1 MGDSEDEYDRKRRD
15 KFRGER
21 TESYPRGEG
30 RRGGGGEDRRRE
42 EWIERDSWGSRNRP
56 RTDYREYRGGS
67 GRERYSPAR
76 THDISPPMKRV
87 RTEWEDRRGAAGYSH
102 EGAAGSSYGNY
113 GGSWGHENYNSQ
125 HAYGNH
131 TNSQSRDL
139 QGMDT
144 QPPMMSFKAF
154 LQTQDDNITD
164 DEAIKKYNEYKLEFK
179 RQQLNEFFVAHKEE
193 EWFKIKYHP
202 EDSVK
207 RKDEQM
213 NALKSRVKVF
223 LEFLET
229 NRLDKVSVDADQSE
243 GLIRLLDAVVIR
255 LEGGTDFDLQAL
267 DEPKPTPPP
276 PSSESGTPAPKT
288 PNGAEAGTEKPATEE
303 AETPAESVKEED
315 DEEEEEESEAKP
327 FILGE
332 DEEKKKP
339 PVEPEVKKDPSQPL
353 KLTISSE
360 QMELQKKAKEFLK
373 QKSGEDEEVP
383 PAQPQ
388 QGKKRKR
395 EYEYESGSDSG
406 DEPIPPGEDV
416 EEDEPPPPGLEEGKE
431 GDESA
436 AEEEPSKE
444 KEKEPEAMVED
455 KEEEEEKKTAEK
467 SDDDAES
474 VASDKEEQEK
484 SKKHGEEGEGVEEGM
499 ETEGSDKDREKTR
512 EKSEEPAVKP
522 RPLHRTASIF
532 LRNLAPTITKQEVE
546 AMCKRYP
553 GFLRVAI
560 ADPQPERR
568 WFRRGWVTFERHVNI
583 KEICWNLNNIRLRDC
598 ELGAIVNRD
607 LSRRIRTVNGITSHR
622 QVVRHDIK
630 LSARI
635 VHNLDSKC
643 GLWQDENSTESK
655 SEPPDDT
662 KNGMD
667 EEPIPSF
674 GLVSNN
680 PVLKN
685 ITDYLIEE
693 ASAEEEELLGHTA
706 DQEEG
711 QVGDDS
717 ATVDRDEA
725 LIKVLDRLLLYL
737 RIVHSVDYYNHC
749 EYPNEDEMPNRCGI
763 MHARGIPPSSK
774 FSSQVTP
781 QELSDYCRTFEQ
793 KIASFLQPATKISNE
808 EFSKLGHKDPDVEVE
823 KFIQANTQELAKD
836 KWLCPLSGKKFKG
849 PEFVRKHIFN
859 KHAEKVEEVKKEVEY
874 FNNYLRDPKR
884 PQLPEHPG
892 NRSSRKDSSS
902 AGREEGF
909 PAPAPYVPHYQ
920 YNYAAGR
927 HANYGAHGFGGGYGY
942 NQGYNQGYARPTRGG
957 FSRGRGGGEYRPVIH
972 YRDLDAPR
980 EPEEFI

>member
-21 TESYPRGEG
+21 TESYQRGEG

-42 EWIERDSWGSRNRP
+42 EWIEREERRSAGYGHDS
-56 RTDYREYRGGS
+56 
-67 GRERYSPAR
+67 
-76 THDISPPMKRV
+76 
-87 RTEWEDRRGAAGYSH
+87 AAGGYGSYASSWPHDSYS
-102 EGAAGSSYGNY
+102 
-113 GGSWGHENYNSQ
+113 SQ

-131 TNSQSRDL
+131 GNNQREMQTAE
-139 QGMDT
+139 T
-144 QPPMMSFKAF
+144 QPPMMSFKAY

-164 DEAIKKYNEYKLEFK
+164 DEAIRKYNEYKLEFK
-179 RQQLNEFFVAHKEE
+179 RQQLNEFFVTHKEE

-213 NALKSRVKVF
+213 TALKNRVKVF
-223 LEFLET
+223 MEFMEQ

-243 GLIRLLDAVVIR
+243 QLIRLLDAVVIR
-255 LEGGTDFDLQAL
+255 LEGGTDYDLLAL
-267 DEPKPTPPP
+267 DEPRPAT
-276 PSSESGTPAPKT
+276 SASGQGSAGPGSNQTSK
-288 PNGAEAGTEKPATEE
+288 AGTVTAGQVTEKQGSGD
-303 AETPAESVKEED
+303 AEVKAGSVK
-315 DEEEEEESEAKP
+315 EEEEEEPKP

-332 DEEKKKP
+332 DEDTKKK
-339 PVEPEVKKDPSQPL
+339 ERDKATESSELKKDPSQPL

-360 QMELQKKAKEFLK
+360 QVELQKKAKEFLK
-373 QKSGEDEEVP
+373 QKSAEEEDAP
-383 PAQPQ
+383 MFLFSGQS
-388 QGKKRKR
+388 KKRKR
-395 EYEYESGSDSG
+395 EYEYESGSESG
-406 DEPIPPGEDV
+406 DEPLAPGDNNGM
-416 EEDEPPPPGLEEGKE
+416 EEDEPPPPGLEEGKGGDDSYAEDEDKNRSKKMDISDDKEDEDEDAKKEDKSDDREDNSDKEGKDKSVKTLAEDGKVDSGDDAEEGVE
-431 GDESA
+431 GDET
-436 AEEEPSKE
+436 EREC
-444 KEKEPEAMVED
+444 
-455 KEEEEEKKTAEK
+455 KKKRGT
-467 SDDDAES
+467 
-474 VASDKEEQEK
+474 
-484 SKKHGEEGEGVEEGM
+484 
-499 ETEGSDKDREKTR
+499 
-512 EKSEEPAVKP
+512 SEEAVKP
-522 RPLHRTASIF
+522 RPLHKTASIF

-568 WFRRGWVTFERHVNI
+568 WFRRGWVTFERQVNI

-635 VHNLDSKC
+635 VHNLDAKA
-643 GLWQDENSTESK
+643 GLWVDPDSPEAKGEFA
-655 SEPPDDT
+655 SEGDAKKT
-662 KNGMD
+662 K
-667 EEPIPSF
+667 EKEPHQMPLPSF
-674 GLVSNN
+674 GLVSKN

-711 QVGDDS
+711 QLGDDT
-717 ATVDRDEA
+717 ATVERDEA
-725 LIKVLDRLLLYL
+725 LIKVLDRLLFYL

-774 FSSQVTP
+774 LQVTQ
-781 QELSDYCRTFEQ
+781 QEISDYCRTFEQ
-793 KIASFLQPATKISNE
+793 KIASFLQPATKITDE
-808 EFSKLGHKDPDVEVE
+808 EYSKLGHKDPDVEVE

-859 KHAEKVEEVKKEVEY
+859 KHAEKVDEVKKEVEY

-884 PQLPEHPG
+884 PQLAEHPG
-892 NRSSRKDSSS
+892 NRHQRKDGASE
-902 AGREEGF
+902 RESF
-909 PAPAPYVPHYQ
+909 SAPAPYVPHYQ
-920 YNYAAGR
+920 YNYGGR
-927 HANYGAHGFGGGYGY
+927 HAGYGGHNYGGGYGY
-942 NQGYNQGYARPTRGG
+942 NTGYNQGYSRPSRGG
-957 FSRGRGGGEYRPVIH
+957 FNRGRFSSNDSANRPVIA
-972 YRDLDAPR
+972 YSDLDVPDM
-980 EPEEFI
+980 PEII

>member
-1 MGDSEDEYDRKRRD
+1 MGDSDDEYDRKRRD

-21 TESYPRGEG
+21 TESYQRGEG
-30 RRGGGGEDRRRE
+30 RRGGGSEDRRRDD
-42 EWIERDSWGSRNRP
+42 WIERDSWGGRNRP
-56 RTDYREYRGGS
+56 RTDYRDYRGG
-67 GRERYSPAR
+67 GRERYSPVR

-87 RTEWEDRRGAAGYSH
+87 RADCRDM
-102 EGAAGSSYGNY
+102 
-113 GGSWGHENYNSQ
+113 
-125 HAYGNH
+125 
-131 TNSQSRDL
+131 QSIE
-139 QGMDT
+139 T
-144 QPPMMSFKAF
+144 QPPMMSFKAY

-164 DEAIKKYNEYKLEFK
+164 EEAIRKYNEYKLEFK

-207 RKDEQM
+207 RKEEQM
-213 NALKSRVKVF
+213 NALKNRVNVF
-223 LEFLET
+223 LEFLD
-229 NRLDKVSVDADQSE
+229 NGRLDKVSVDADQSE
-243 GLIRLLDAVVIR
+243 QLIRLLDAVVIR
-255 LEGGTDFDLQAL
+255 LEGGTDFDLQVL
-267 DEPKPTPPP
+267 DEPKTTSTSAQSTSSNQQGKSSSSAPQNVDKPPDPEAPTD
-276 PSSESGTPAPKT
+276 
-288 PNGAEAGTEKPATEE
+288 
-303 AETPAESVKEED
+303 SVKQ
-315 DEEEEEESEAKP
+315 EEEEESKP

-332 DEEKKKP
+332 EEEKKKEREK
-339 PVEPEVKKDPSQPL
+339 PVEQEVKKDPSQPL

-360 QMELQKKAKEFLK
+360 QVELQKKAKEFLK
-373 QKSGEDEEVP
+373 QRSFEEESNSLV
-383 PAQPQ
+383 QN
-388 QGKKRKR
+388 KKRKR
-395 EYEYESGSDSG
+395 EYEYESGSESG
-406 DEPIPPGEDV
+406 DEPPPPGESNDI
-416 EEDEPPPPGLEEGKE
+416 EEEEPPPPGLEESKD
-431 GDESA
+431 DES
-436 AEEEPSKE
+436 EL
-444 KEKEPEAMVED
+444 ED
-455 KEEEEEKKTAEK
+455 
-467 SDDDAES
+467 D
-474 VASDKEEQEK
+474 EK
-484 SKKHGEEGEGVEEGM
+484 SKEVSSPEKAEKNKSEDEADENMMEKEDEGKQEKTKSAESKKDDNMEDGEEPMDIEDAGKASGK
-499 ETEGSDKDREKTR
+499 SR
-512 EKSEEPAVKP
+512 EKSEETNKP

-568 WFRRGWVTFERHVNI
+568 WFRRGWVTFERQVNI

-622 QVVRHDIK
+622 QVVRNDIK

-635 VHNLDSKC
+635 VHNLDAKC
-643 GLWQDENSTESK
+643 GLWLDGENSNNKTEPAEADK
-655 SEPPDDT
+655 
-662 KNGMD
+662 KKD
-667 EEPIPSF
+667 EQHVPTF
-674 GLVSNN
+674 GLVSKN
-680 PVLKN
+680 PILKN

-693 ASAEEEELLGHTA
+693 ASAEEEELLGHSSE
-706 DQEEG
+706 QEES
-711 QVGDDS
+711 QQTEET
-717 ATVDRDEA
+717 ATVERDET
-725 LIKVLDRLLLYL
+725 LIKVLDKLLLYL

-774 FSSQVTP
+774 VTP

-793 KIASFLQPATKISNE
+793 KIASFLQPITLISDE
-808 EFSKLGHKDPDVEVE
+808 EYNKLGHKDPDIEVE

-892 NRSSRKDSSS
+892 NRQGRKDSGADS
-902 AGREEGF
+902 REGF

-920 YNYAAGR
+920 YNYGGR
-927 HANYGAHGFGGGYGY
+927 HAGYGGHGFGYGY
-942 NQGYNQGYARPTRGG
+942 NQGYNQGYARPNRGG
-957 FSRGRGGGEYRPVIH
+957 YSRGRGGGEYRPVIH

>member
-1 MGDSEDEYDRKRRD
+1 MADSDDEYDRKRRD

-21 TESYPRGEG
+21 TESYPREG
-30 RRGGGGEDRRRE
+30 RRGGGDDRRRE
-42 EWIERDSWGSRNRP
+42 DWMERDSWGSRNRP
-56 RTDYREYRGGS
+56 RTDYRDYRGGGG

-76 THDISPPMKRV
+76 AHDISPPMKRV
-87 RTEWEDRRGAAGYSH
+87 RTEWDDRRTSGYSH
-102 EGAAGSSYGNY
+102 DGSGSGYGNY
-113 GGSWGHENYNSQ
+113 GSSWGHDNYNSQ
-125 HAYGNH
+125 HAYGNSG
-131 TNSQSRDL
+131 NSQSSREL
-139 QGMDT
+139 QNVDT

-179 RQQLNEFFVAHKEE
+179 RQQLNEFFVTHKEE

-213 NALKSRVKVF
+213 NALKNRVNVF
-223 LEFLET
+223 LEFLD
-229 NRLDKVSVDADQSE
+229 NGRLDKVSVDADQSE
-243 GLIRLLDAVVIR
+243 QLIRLLDAVVIR
-255 LEGGTDFDLQAL
+255 LEGGTEHDLLVL
-267 DEPKPTPPP
+267 DEPKI
-276 PSSESGTPAPKT
+276 PSSGTQGEKAS
-288 PNGAEAGTEKPATEE
+288 GAEKPSN
-303 AETPAESVKEED
+303 AEPGDNQK
-315 DEEEEEESEAKP
+315 EEESKAFAKDCSE
-327 FILGE
+327 GK
-332 DEEKKKP
+332 EENEQDTEQ
-339 PVEPEVKKDPSQPL
+339 VQNEVSQPMQ
-353 KLTISSE
+353 LTITSE
-360 QMELQKKAKEFLK
+360 QVELQKKAKEFSK
-373 QKSGEDEEVP
+373 QKSGDEEKTPSPGDVP
-383 PAQPQ
+383 LVGPGMPR
-388 QGKKRKR
+388 KRKR
-395 EYEYESGSDSG
+395 EYEYESGSESG
-406 DEPIPPGEDV
+406 EEPPPPGESNDMDDD
-416 EEDEPPPPGLEEGKE
+416 DEPPPPGLEEHKE
-431 GDESA
+431 ESEPEEDSKKDEKPEEVTTK
-436 AEEEPSKE
+436 EEEPSTKTKFE
-444 KEKEPEAMVED
+444 DEGDAGDSVHSMGD
-455 KEEEEEKKTAEK
+455 KEDDNTEQQKPEIKEITADSAKEETVEIEESEATDEK
-467 SDDDAES
+467 SQKADDS
-474 VASDKEEQEK
+474 N
-484 SKKHGEEGEGVEEGM
+484 
-499 ETEGSDKDREKTR
+499 
-512 EKSEEPAVKP
+512 KP

-568 WFRRGWVTFERHVNI
+568 WFRRGWVTFERQVNI
-583 KEICWNLNNIRLRDC
+583 KEICWNLNNIRVSSRLRDC

-643 GLWQDENSTESK
+643 GLWIDEDAKDGKAVEVMEVEKIKSTKEQDS
-655 SEPPDDT
+655 
-662 KNGMD
+662 
-667 EEPIPSF
+667 IPSF
-674 GLVSNN
+674 GLLSKN

-693 ASAEEEELLGHTA
+693 ASAEEEELLGHSTET
-706 DQEEG
+706 EEG
-711 QVGDDS
+711 APSEEV

-725 LIKVLDRLLLYL
+725 LIKVLDKLLFYL
-737 RIVHSVDYYNHC
+737 RVVHSVDYYNHC

-774 FSSQVTP
+774 VTP

-793 KIASFLQPATKISNE
+793 KIASFLQPITKISDE
-808 EFSKLGHKDPDVEVE
+808 EFVKLGSKDPDVEVE

-859 KHAEKVEEVKKEVEY
+859 KHTEKVDEVKKEVEY

-884 PQLPEHPG
+884 PQLAEHPG
-892 NRSSRKDSSS
+892 NRQQRKDTVGE
-902 AGREEGF
+902 ARDGF
-909 PAPAPYVPHYQ
+909 PAPAPYQ
-920 YNYAAGR
+920 YNYGSSR
-927 HANYGAHGFGGGYGY
+927 HGSYGSHSFAGGYSY
-942 NQGYNQGYARPTRGG
+942 NQGYNQSYSRPSRGG
-957 FSRGRGGGEYRPVIH
+957 YNRGRGANEFRPVIH

>member
-1 MGDSEDEYDRKRRD
+1 MGDSDDEYDRKRRD

-21 TESYPRGEG
+21 TESYQRGEG
-30 RRGGGGEDRRRE
+30 RRGGGSEDRRRDD
-42 EWIERDSWGSRNRP
+42 WIERDSWGGRNRP
-56 RTDYREYRGGS
+56 RTDYRDYRGG
-67 GRERYSPAR
+67 GRERYSPVR

-87 RTEWEDRRGAAGYSH
+87 RADCRDM
-102 EGAAGSSYGNY
+102 
-113 GGSWGHENYNSQ
+113 
-125 HAYGNH
+125 
-131 TNSQSRDL
+131 QSIE
-139 QGMDT
+139 T
-144 QPPMMSFKAF
+144 QPPMMSFKAY

-164 DEAIKKYNEYKLEFK
+164 EEAIRKYNEYKLEFK

-207 RKDEQM
+207 RKEEQM
-213 NALKSRVKVF
+213 NALKNRVNVF
-223 LEFLET
+223 LEFLD
-229 NRLDKVSVDADQSE
+229 NGRLDKVSVDADQSE
-243 GLIRLLDAVVIR
+243 QLIRLLDAVVIR
-255 LEGGTDFDLQAL
+255 LEGGTDFDLQVL
-267 DEPKPTPPP
+267 DEPKTTSTSAQSTSSNQQGKSSSSAPQNVDKPPDPEAPTD
-276 PSSESGTPAPKT
+276 
-288 PNGAEAGTEKPATEE
+288 
-303 AETPAESVKEED
+303 SVKQ
-315 DEEEEEESEAKP
+315 EEEEESKP

-332 DEEKKKP
+332 EEEKKKEREK
-339 PVEPEVKKDPSQPL
+339 PVEQEVKKDPSQPL

-360 QMELQKKAKEFLK
+360 QVELQKKAKEFLK
-373 QKSGEDEEVP
+373 QRSFEEESNSLV
-383 PAQPQ
+383 QN
-388 QGKKRKR
+388 KKRKR
-395 EYEYESGSDSG
+395 EYEYESGSESG
-406 DEPIPPGEDV
+406 DEPPPPGESNDI
-416 EEDEPPPPGLEEGKE
+416 EEEEPPPPGLEESKD
-431 GDESA
+431 DES
-436 AEEEPSKE
+436 EL
-444 KEKEPEAMVED
+444 ED
-455 KEEEEEKKTAEK
+455 
-467 SDDDAES
+467 D
-474 VASDKEEQEK
+474 EK
-484 SKKHGEEGEGVEEGM
+484 SKEVSSPEKAEKNKSEDEADENMMEKEDEGKQEKTKSAESKKDDNMEDGEEPMDIEDAGKASGK
-499 ETEGSDKDREKTR
+499 SR
-512 EKSEEPAVKP
+512 EKSEETNKP

-568 WFRRGWVTFERHVNI
+568 WFRRGWVTFERQVNI

-622 QVVRHDIK
+622 QVVRNDIK

-635 VHNLDSKC
+635 VHNLDAKC
-643 GLWQDENSTESK
+643 GLWLDGENSNNKTEPAEADK
-655 SEPPDDT
+655 
-662 KNGMD
+662 KKD
-667 EEPIPSF
+667 EQHVPTF
-674 GLVSNN
+674 GLVSKN
-680 PVLKN
+680 PILKN

-693 ASAEEEELLGHTA
+693 ASAEEEELLGHSSE
-706 DQEEG
+706 QEES
-711 QVGDDS
+711 QQTEET
-717 ATVDRDEA
+717 ATVERDET
-725 LIKVLDRLLLYL
+725 LIKVLDKLLLYL

-774 FSSQVTP
+774 VTP

-793 KIASFLQPATKISNE
+793 KIASFLQPITLISDE
-808 EFSKLGHKDPDVEVE
+808 EYNKLGHKDPDIEVE

-892 NRSSRKDSSS
+892 NRQGRKDSGADS
-902 AGREEGF
+902 REGF
-909 PAPAPYVPHYQ
+909 PAPAPYQ
-920 YNYAAGR
+920 YNYGGR
-927 HANYGAHGFGGGYGY
+927 HAGYGGHGFGYGY
-942 NQGYNQGYARPTRGG
+942 NQGYNQGYARPNRGG
-957 FSRGRGGGEYRPVIH
+957 YSRGRGGGEYRPVIH